1 MKTLLTLAWRNLWR
15 KKRRTFI
22 TVSSVML
29 AAVLAIVMM
38 SMVSGMQQQLIDSII
53 SNTTGHLQI
62 QDVLYHDEPT
72 MDHAMEY
79 GEEVKNAV
87 SAFSDQIEYTVPRI
101 EGFCLAS
108 KEISSRGVY
117 LMGIWPDKEDRMN
130 ELSSRL
136 IKGEMFSRND
146 NFAVIAQG
154 VATQLNLEL
163 GDTIVLLGQG
173 FQGMTAAGKYK
184 VGGILEFPLPE
195 PNNTLVYLPL
205 EESQHFFAAPN
216 RLNNLIL
223 MLKDPDMADELAAK
237 IQQELDPEWYT
248 TKTWEELMPDKV
260 AAFEARDAQVRVFA
274 WVLYIVA
281 GFGIFGTIITMMHER
296 LREFG
301 ILLSIGLKR
310 TQLAIVCLLETLFMS
325 IMGVIAGVIV
335 GFPIVYWFYKNP
347 IPLTAD
353 VGDVMIDYGLEPLM
367 RFSIAPEIFLYQAL
381 TILII
386 ALVVGLYPVRKV
398 FRLEMINAAKN

>member
-29 AAVLAIVMM
+29 AAVLAIFLM
-38 SMVSGMQQQLIDSII
+38 SMVNGMKQQMIDSII

-79 GEEVKNAV
+79 GEEVKQAV
-87 SAFSDQIEYTVPRI
+87 SAFADEIEYTVPRI

-117 LMGIWPDKEDRMN
+117 LMGIWPEKEDRMN
-130 ELSSRL
+130 DLSSRL
-136 IKGEMFSRND
+136 IKGEMFSRHD
-146 NFAVIAQG
+146 DFAVIAEG
-154 VATQLNLEL
+154 VATQLDLEL

-173 FQGMTAAGKYK
+173 FQGMTAAGKYR

-195 PNNTLVYLPL
+195 QNNTMVYLPL
-205 EESQHFFAAPN
+205 QEGQHFFAAPD
-216 RLNNLIL
+216 RLNRLIL
-223 MLKDPDMADELAAK
+223 MLEDQALAEELAK
-237 IQQELDPEWYT
+237 NIQQELDEEWYT
-248 TKTWEELMPDKV
+248 LKTWEELMPDKV
-260 AAFEARDAQVRVFA
+260 AAFEARHAQVRIFA

-310 TQLAIVCLLETLFMS
+310 TQLAGICLLETFFMS
-325 IMGVIAGVIV
+325 IMGVIAGVIM

-347 IPLTAD
+347 IPLAD
-353 VGDVMIDYGLEPLM
+353 DMADVMIDFGLEPLM
-367 RFSIAPEIFLYQAL
+367 RFSIETDIFIYQAL
-381 TILII
+381 TIFII
-386 ALVVGLYPVRKV
+386 ALLVGLYPVNKV
-398 FRLEMINAAKN
+398 FRLKMIHAAKN

>member
-22 TVSSVML
+22 TVSSVMF
-29 AAVLAIVMM
+29 AVILAIVLM
-38 SMVSGMQQQLIDSII
+38 SMVNGMKQQMIDSII
-53 SNTTGHLQI
+53 SNTSGHLQI

-79 GEEVKNAV
+79 GKEVKEAV
-87 SAFSDQIEYTVPRI
+87 AAHDDFIEYTVPRI

-108 KEISSRGVY
+108 KELSTRGVY
-117 LMGIWPDKEDRMN
+117 LMGVLPEKEDRMN
-130 ELSSRL
+130 NLLSRL
-136 IKGEMFSRND
+136 KEGRMFTAED
-146 NFAVIAQG
+146 DFVVIARG
-154 VATQLNLEL
+154 VATQLDLSV

-173 FQGMTAAGKYK
+173 FQGMTAAGTYQ

-195 PNNTLVYLPL
+195 QNNTLVYMPL
-205 EESQHFFAAPN
+205 QEAQNFFAAPG
-216 RLNNLIL
+216 RLNSLIL
-223 MLKDPDMADELAAK
+223 MLGDVSMADHLAGS
-237 IQQELDPEWYT
+237 IQDELDDEWYAL
-248 TKTWEELMPDKV
+248 KTWEELMPDKV

-310 TQLAIVCLLETLFMS
+310 AQLAGICMLETLFIS
-325 IMGVIAGVIV
+325 IIGVITGVFV
-335 GFPIVYWFYKNP
+335 GFPIVYWFYTNP
-347 IPLTAD
+347 IQLAD
-353 VGDVMIDYGLEPLM
+353 DLADAMIDYGLEPVM
-367 RFSIAPEIFLYQAL
+367 NFSIASDIFVYQGL
-381 TILII
+381 TIFFI

-398 FRLEMINAAKN
+398 FRLDIISAARK